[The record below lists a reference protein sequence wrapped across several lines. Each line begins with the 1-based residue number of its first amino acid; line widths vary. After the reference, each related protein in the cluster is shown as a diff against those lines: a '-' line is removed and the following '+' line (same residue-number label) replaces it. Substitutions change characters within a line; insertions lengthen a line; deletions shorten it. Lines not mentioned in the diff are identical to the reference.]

1 MMMRLMIFLAV
12 LGVLPLAGGAAVAN
26 DHMDFQRLQCNSTTE
41 PPAAQISGCRRVA
54 GSTRIKG
61 LVKAKAFYNL
71 GVAYGKEG
79 KMQAAADSFTQA
91 LNFNP
96 DDENAAFNRELAL
109 LAVEKKDKE
118 AGGGFR
124 GKTAITRLDLPE
136 DMRRNKSA
144 SKTTRKKKAQK
155 TQTNRTIQ
163 KRKKAKR
170 TRAERKKVE

>member
-1 MMMRLMIFLAV
+1 MMRLMIFLAAM
-12 LGVLPLAGGAAVAN
+12 GVLSLAGGMAVAN
-26 DHMDFQRLQCNSTTE
+26 DHMDFQRLLCNSITK

-61 LVKAKAFYNL
+61 LVKAKAFYNM

-79 KMQAAADSFTQA
+79 KMKAAADSYAQA

-96 DDENAAFNRELAL
+96 DDENAAFNLELAL
-109 LAVEKKDKE
+109 LAVENKDKE

-124 GKTAITRLDLPE
+124 DKTAITRLDLPE

-144 SKTTRKKKAQK
+144 GKAERKKKARK
-155 TQTNRTIQ
+155 TQTNRIIQ